1 MSSPSPPIRRN
12 GFSFIEVLIVMV
24 VFALLVAIAI
34 PRYRNQKERGVIAS
48 MQSDLRNLAGAEE
61 AYFYTNDMYTQNL
74 SLLNNQ
80 VTAGNTLVVNEATN
94 VGWSAT
100 ASSSTTSVRCYL
112 FHGSATPVGSAVS
125 EGSIDCS

>member
-1 MSSPSPPIRRN
+1 MSAPSPSVCRK

-48 MQSDLRNLAGAEE
+48 MQSDLRNLATAEE
-61 AYFYTNDMYTQNL
+61 GYFYVNNVYTQNL
-74 SLLNNQ
+74 ALLNNQ

-100 ASSSTTSVRCYL
+100 ASSSTTSIRCYI
-112 FHGSATPVGSAVS
+112 FHGSATPVGSAAS
-125 EGSIDCS
+125 EGAIDCS